1 MVYRFSPS
9 YANLV
14 MGVLEEKWI
23 WGTEG
28 AQWTDCILYWGRYI
42 DDCLMIWTGTAQTLE
57 ELCNFLNSNDMN
69 IKFIYQS
76 SRERIFFETWNSTFN
91 TTQYRVNCIENLP
104 HAILFFMHLVHI
116 P

>member
-76 SRERIFFETWNSTFN
+76 SRERIFF
-91 TTQYRVNCIENLP
+91 
-104 HAILFFMHLVHI
+104 
-116 P
+116 